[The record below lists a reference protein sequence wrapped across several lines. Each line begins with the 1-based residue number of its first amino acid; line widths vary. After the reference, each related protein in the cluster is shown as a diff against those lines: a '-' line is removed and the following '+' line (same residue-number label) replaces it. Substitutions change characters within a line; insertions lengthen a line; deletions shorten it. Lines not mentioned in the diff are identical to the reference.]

1 MPRLYVEADLNEGE
15 TIALDE
21 GQARYL
27 GDVMRLK
34 TGALVQV
41 FNGRDGEFAAQLGE
55 TTKRGARLEISQRT
69 RAQAYPPDLAL
80 LFSPL
85 KRQATDWLIE
95 KATELT
101 SG

>member
-21 GQARYL
+21 AQARYL

-34 TGALVQV
+34 AGALVQV

-55 TTKRGARLEISQRT
+55 VGKRVGEHVSASFVHAGCRLGPMIASVCPGSFGGVDCKPLGGEI
-69 RAQAYPPDLAL
+69 
-80 LFSPL
+80 
-85 KRQATDWLIE
+85 
-95 KATELT
+95 
-101 SG
+101 G